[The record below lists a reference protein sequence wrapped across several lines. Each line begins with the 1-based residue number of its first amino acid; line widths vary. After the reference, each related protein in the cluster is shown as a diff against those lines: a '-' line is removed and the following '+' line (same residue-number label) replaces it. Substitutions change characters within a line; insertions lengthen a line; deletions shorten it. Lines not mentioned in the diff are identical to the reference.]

1 MLKRKAYDRLIRW
14 KNQDHKKALCIIG
27 ARQIGKTTIVREFA
41 EEYYENFIE
50 INFYEEPEAMK
61 IFSGNLD
68 VDTIITNLTAYTR
81 KLMEPHKTLVLFDEI
96 QQFPNI
102 RTAMKFLVADGRFDY
117 IESGSLLGVNFK
129 EVVSFPVGFEEVYK
143 MYPMD
148 FEEFLWAKGYEKTNI
163 EDMLWHMKTE
173 KPFNEM
179 EMKLY
184 NSIFLDYC
192 ILGGMPAVVREYIS
206 KGTFE
211 GTLDIQRQLL
221 NDYREDVRKYA
232 EGMDQ
237 TRILNVFEQIPMQLA
252 KDNKKFQISKVA
264 RGARFKH

>member
-1 MLKRKAYDRLIRW
+1 MLQSDYPRQENRIMLKRKAYDRLIRW

-96 QQFPNI
+96 QHYPNI

-129 EVVSFPVGFEEVYK
+129 EVVSFPVGFEEVYI
-143 MYPMD
+143 M
-148 FEEFLWAKGYEKTNI
+148 
-163 EDMLWHMKTE
+163 
-173 KPFNEM
+173 
-179 EMKLY
+179 
-184 NSIFLDYC
+184 
-192 ILGGMPAVVREYIS
+192 
-206 KGTFE
+206 
-211 GTLDIQRQLL
+211 
-221 NDYREDVRKYA
+221 
-232 EGMDQ
+232 
-237 TRILNVFEQIPMQLA
+237 
-252 KDNKKFQISKVA
+252 
-264 RGARFKH
+264 